1 MMPIVASQ
9 FVGAGRVLWSG
20 TDETYRWR
28 SLYEDQ
34 YNRFW
39 IKGIRYLFEGR
50 LTAGSSRLRIDI
62 SGEKMELG
70 EPLKISVTAKDET
83 YRPLVTESFTV
94 QIARGNEAPFSI
106 ELSQV
111 PDLPGQYEHTF
122 RPTKTGFFRIFPTE
136 KELKAEASFQVVASA
151 IEREGPVDL
160 EELGAIAAAKVGELL
175 DEPAKLLKAV
185 EAVPS
190 RTTIEKF
197 RTPHAMWD
205 SWLTIALILTLL
217 AIEWWLRKLWN
228 LL

>member
-1 MMPIVASQ
+1 MIVVNKIAPADDHAALPESRSNRPIQLCPSRS
-9 FVGAGRVLWSG
+9 F
-20 TDETYRWR
+20 RWR
-28 SLYEDQ
+28 GT
-34 YNRFW
+34 FA
-39 IKGIRYLFEGR
+39 
-50 LTAGSSRLRIDI
+50 AGSSRLRIDI

-70 EPLKISVTAKDET
+70 EPLKISVTAKDDT
-83 YRPLVTESFTV
+83 YRPLIAESLTI
-94 QIARGNEAPFSI
+94 QIARGNEPPISI

-111 PDLPGQYEHTF
+111 PDLPGQYEFTF

-160 EELGAIAAAKVGELL
+160 EELGAIAAAKGGELL
-175 DEPAKLLKAV
+175 DAPSNLLKAV

-205 SWLTIALILTLL
+205 SWLTVALILTLL